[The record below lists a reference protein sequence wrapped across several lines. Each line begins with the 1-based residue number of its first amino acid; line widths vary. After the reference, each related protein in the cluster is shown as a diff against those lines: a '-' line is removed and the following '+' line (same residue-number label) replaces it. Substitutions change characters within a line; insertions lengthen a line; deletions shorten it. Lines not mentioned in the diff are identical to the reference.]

1 VRVNVSPTATNGRT
15 PTFRACSHDLQDGA
29 PVASD
34 GAATVGAPHEEET
47 AVSHVRPR
55 LTVIGTGYL
64 GATHA
69 ICMAVLGYEVL
80 ALDRDGAKV
89 AALEAGT
96 VPFHEPGL
104 PEMLRKALDSGRLR
118 FTTDV
123 ADLGAFGDVHF
134 VCVGTPQRPDGLGAD
149 LSQVDEAVRALA
161 PHLHRPC
168 VVVGKSTV
176 PVGTAARL
184 AAVLAAE
191 APAGDTVEL
200 AWNPEFLRE
209 GHAIE
214 DTLQPSRLVLGV
226 GSARARAALEAAYRP
241 LLAAGVPCVVTDLE
255 TAELVKVAANSFLAT
270 KISFIN
276 AMAEVCEATGADVS
290 DLAVALAH
298 DDRIG
303 GRFLKP
309 GLGFGGGCLPKDIR
323 AFVQRAEEL
332 GCGESVAFLREV
344 DAINQRRRARVVDLV
359 RGQAG
364 GDLAGVRVCVLG
376 AAFKPHSDDVRD
388 APALDVARRLHREGA
403 RVTVHDPQAM
413 DNARRTHPEL
423 GYAASAFE
431 AARGAR
437 VVALLTEWDQF
448 RGLCPRRLGEVV
460 ADRSVVDARHALDA
474 TAWRAAGWAYRA
486 LGAAAPT

>member
-1 VRVNVSPTATNGRT
+1 MRR
-15 PTFRACSHDLQDGA
+15 LK
-29 PVASD
+29 
-34 GAATVGAPHEEET
+34 
-47 AVSHVRPR
+47 PR

-69 ICMAVLGYEVL
+69 ICMAVLGYDVL
-80 ALDRDGAKV
+80 AVDCDRAKV
-89 AALEAGT
+89 DALAAGT

-118 FTTDV
+118 FTTDL
-123 ADLGAFGDVHF
+123 AEAGAFGDVHF
-134 VCVGTPQRPDGLGAD
+134 VCTGTPQVAGSMAAD
-149 LSQVDEAVRALA
+149 LSQVEGVVRGLA
-161 PHLHRPC
+161 PHLTRPC
-168 VVVGKSTV
+168 LVVGKSTV

-184 AAVLAAE
+184 AELLAGL
-191 APAGDTVEL
+191 APVGAAAEL

-214 DTLQPSRLVLGV
+214 DTLQPSRLVFGV
-226 GSARARAALEAAYRP
+226 ASETAREWLEAAFRP
-241 LLAAGVPCVVTDLE
+241 LLTAGVPCVVTDLA

-276 AMAEVCEATGADVS
+276 AMAEICESTGADVHELS
-290 DLAVALAH
+290 TALAY

-323 AFVQRAEEL
+323 AFIHRAEEL
-332 GCGESVAFLREV
+332 GTGESVSFLREV
-344 DAINQRRRARVVDLV
+344 DAINQRRRSRTVDLV
-359 RGQAG
+359 REQAG

-388 APALDVARRLHREGA
+388 APALDVARRLHEEGA
-403 RVTVHDPQAM
+403 SVVVHDPQAM

-423 GYAASAFE
+423 EFADGALE
-431 AARGAR
+431 AAAGAA

-448 RGLCPRRLGEVV
+448 RGLDPVRLGEVV
-460 ADRSVVDARHALDA
+460 AGRSVVDARNALDGA
-474 TAWRAAGWAYRA
+474 TWRAAGWTYRA
-486 LGAAAPT
+486 LGVA